1 MIATTHLEPYIDRR
15 AAQLSG
21 GWRQRLAMACS
32 LMHRPTVLFL
42 DEPTAGI
49 DPVARRE
56 LWDLLFEFAGKG
68 MTLFVTTHYMDE
80 AERCDHVGYIY
91 MSKLIVC
98 GEPDELKQLPEVNS
112 PGTRRLDV
120 TCDHVTT
127 ALHAMHDMP
136 GVRSATVFGQS
147 ELVMWKF
154 TRWVLRSKM
163 CLSSFRPSTP
173 LNNKKPRDIEPQM
186 NTDETQIG
194 SGARAFLL
202 YLKSVKICVHL
213 WPILSAA

>member
-1 MIATTHLEPYIDRR
+1 
-15 AAQLSG
+15 
-21 GWRQRLAMACS
+21 
-32 LMHRPTVLFL
+32 MHKPTVLFL

-91 MSKLIVC
+91 LSRLIVC
-98 GEPDELKQLPEVNS
+98 GEPDELKKMPEVNP

-127 ALHAMHDMP
+127 ALHAMHEMR

-147 ELVMWKF
+147 MHLLV
-154 TRWVLRSKM
+154 
-163 CLSSFRPSTP
+163 
-173 LNNKKPRDIEPQM
+173 
-186 NTDETQIG
+186 DE
-194 SGARAFLL
+194 
-202 YLKSVKICVHL
+202 SVKRAQIDEQLRKVGVGHCEIHEMGPSLEDVFVE
-213 WPILSAA
+213 LSAKHAAERQKAA

>member
-1 MIATTHLEPYIDRR
+1 LNERRDEMIATTHLEPYMNRR
-15 AAQLSG
+15 ASNLSG

-98 GEPDELKQLPEVNS
+98 GEPDDLKKLPDVNP

-127 ALHAMHDMP
+127 ALRAMHEMH

-147 ELVMWKF
+147 MHLLV
-154 TRWVLRSKM
+154 
-163 CLSSFRPSTP
+163 
-173 LNNKKPRDIEPQM
+173 D
-186 NTDETQIG
+186 D
-194 SGARAFLL
+194 
-202 YLKSVKICVHL
+202 SVKRAQIDEQLRKVGVGHSEIHEIGPSL
-213 WPILSAA
+213 EDVFVELSAKHAAEKQKKAA